1 MENKPRKRK
10 NFFNL
15 IIGSAFIA
23 YGSYRLF
30 TYFSGTEYTTFRLVI
45 AVGFIVLGA
54 YDLYK
59 FYSSLQNEEN
69 S

>member
-1 MENKPRKRK
+1 MENTPRKRR
-10 NFFNL
+10 NYFNL

-30 TYFSGTEYTTFRLVI
+30 TYFSGAEYSTFRLVI
-45 AVGFIVLGA
+45 AVGFIVLGI

-59 FYSSLQNEEN
+59 FYASLQDE
-69 S
+69 